1 MSKHTPGPWTYDEDA
16 SEILSG
22 SEASGWIWIADV
34 AHSVPTGE
42 TQANARLIAS
52 APDLLRACKMVADM
66 AVSWEALTPGDIS
79 EVKAAITKAEGK

>member
-34 AHSVPTGE
+34 AQSVPSGE
-42 TQANARLIAS
+42 TQANARLIAA
-52 APDLLRACKMVADM
+52 APRMYARIEALAADGDPEAM
-66 AVSWEALTPGDIS
+66 AIMEAVSGRS
-79 EVKAAITKAEGK
+79 